1 MVLINFLRNVYKYDI
16 IPKFSVITSETL
28 EVETKYFLQIRYNT
42 SVITSE
48 TLEVETKY
56 FQMSTSLH
64 LKYEL
69 LKTKLG
75 WYDVQVFV

>member
-16 IPKFSVITSETL
+16 IPKF
-28 EVETKYFLQIRYNT
+28 

>member
-16 IPKFSVITSETL
+16 IPKF
-28 EVETKYFLQIRYNT
+28 

-75 WYDVQVFV
+75 WYDAQVFV